1 MLNII
6 TKSEHITVDHIVA
19 MVYGEPGVG
28 KTSLGFTADNPLLL
42 DFDQGAHRSGFRKDS
57 VRIARWE
64 EVKGMEESD
73 LADYSTI
80 VVDTTGRLL
89 DKLSVYI
96 VQQNPK
102 MGRGGGA
109 LTLQGYGEL
118 KAEYTA
124 WLNTLRSY
132 GKDVL
137 LLAHEKEDKSG
148 DELIYRPDMQGGSYG
163 EVFKSSDI
171 VGFMHRVG
179 KDTCL
184 DFSPSDRWVGKNAAG
199 FDSLVVP
206 NFTKEPDYMAGLIQ
220 AAKDKLNAMS
230 AEAKEVM
237 ETVEAWRAEIMEAQT
252 IDALNTLIDKAK
264 EEGLQKPVST
274 QVFHLMV
281 EQAKSMGLLFNRDTG
296 QFEAP
301 KEATG

>member
-28 KTSLGFTADNPLLL
+28 KTSLAFTSSDPLLL

-64 EVKGMEESD
+64 EIRGMEEAD

-80 VVDTTGRLL
+80 VVDTVGRLL

-137 LLAHEKEDKSG
+137 LLAHDKEDKSG
-148 DELIYRPDMQGGSYG
+148 DELTHRPDMQGGSYN

-179 KDTCL
+179 KDTRL
-184 DFSPSDRWVGKNAAG
+184 DFSPSDRWAAKNAAG

-206 NFTKEPDYMAGLIQ
+206 NFTKSPDYMAGVIQ
-220 AAKDKLNAMS
+220 QTKDALNEMS
-230 AEAKEVM
+230 AEAKEIM
-237 ETVEAWRAEIMEAQT
+237 ETVEAWRADIMEAQT
-252 IDALNTLIDKAK
+252 AESLHDIITKGQEVGLAGPASKQVWHLIQEQGKALGLRWDKESK
-264 EEGLQKPVST
+264 
-274 QVFHLMV
+274 
-281 EQAKSMGLLFNRDTG
+281 
-296 QFEAP
+296 QFDIAEA
-301 KEATG
+301 A

>member
-1 MLNII
+1 MALNII

-28 KTSLGFTADNPLLL
+28 KTSLAFTALNPLLL

-64 EVKGMEESD
+64 DVQGMEESD
-73 LADYSTI
+73 LADYDTI
-80 VVDTTGRLL
+80 CVDTVGRLL
-89 DKLSVYI
+89 DKLGVYI
-96 VQQNPK
+96 VQKNPK

-137 LLAHEKEDKSG
+137 LLAHEKEDKSN
-148 DELIYRPDMQGGSYG
+148 DELVYRPDMQGGSYG

-179 KDTCL
+179 QETRL

-206 NFTKEPDYMAGLIQ
+206 HFAKSPDFMATVIRQTKDA
-220 AAKDKLNAMS
+220 LNEMS

-237 ETVEAWRAEIMEAQT
+237 ETVELWRATITEAQNAEAVNSLVQ
-252 IDALNTLIDKAK
+252 DSRALEGPAAKQVKHLIVERAKALGLTFDKQQGAF
-264 EEGLQKPVST
+264 VS
-274 QVFHLMV
+274 
-281 EQAKSMGLLFNRDTG
+281 
-296 QFEAP
+296 
-301 KEATG
+301 KEAA

>member
-1 MLNII
+1 MSIKII
-6 TKSEHITVDHIVA
+6 TRAEPITVEHIVA

-28 KTSLGFTADNPLLL
+28 KTSLAFTSSTPLLL
-42 DFDQGAHRSGFRKDS
+42 DFDQGAHRSQYRQDS
-57 VRIARWE
+57 VRISRWE
-64 EVKGMEESD
+64 EIQKLEESD
-73 LADYSTI
+73 LADYDTI
-80 VVDTTGRLL
+80 CVDTVGRLL
-89 DKLSVYI
+89 DKLSVHI
-96 VQQNPK
+96 VQKNPK

-124 WLNTLRSY
+124 WLNVLRSY

-148 DELIYRPDMQGGSYG
+148 DEIIYRPDMQGGSYG

-179 KDTCL
+179 KETRL

-206 NFTKEPDYMAGLIQ
+206 NFTKEPQYMAGIIQ
-220 AAKDKLNAMS
+220 QTKDALNQMS
-230 AEAKEVM
+230 EEAREVM
-237 ETVEAWRAEIMEAQT
+237 ETVEEWRASIAEAQT
-252 IDALNTLIDKAK
+252 AEAVNKLVKDSQKLDKPAGPQVKRLI
-264 EEGLQKPVST
+264 LQ
-274 QVFHLMV
+274 HA
-281 EQAKSMGLLFNRDTG
+281 ESMGLAWDDKGKTFYMP
-296 QFEAP
+296 Q
-301 KEATG
+301 EATG

>member
-1 MLNII
+1 MALNII

-28 KTSLGFTADNPLLL
+28 KTSLAFTASNPLLL

-57 VRIARWE
+57 VRISRWE
-64 EVKGMEESD
+64 EIRGMEESD
-73 LADYSTI
+73 LTDYDTI
-80 VVDTTGRLL
+80 CVDTTGRLL

-137 LLAHEKEDKSG
+137 LLAHEKEDKSN

-179 KDTCL
+179 KETRL

-206 NFTKEPDYMAGLIQ
+206 NFAKEPEYMAGIIQ
-220 AAKDKLNAMS
+220 ATKDKLNEMS

-237 ETVEAWRAEIMEAQT
+237 ETVEEWRVSVMKAQT
-252 IDALNTLIDKAK
+252 AKAVNDLVNKSQGLDKPAGPQVKRLIVD
-264 EEGLQKPVST
+264 
-274 QVFHLMV
+274 H
-281 EQAKSMGLLFNRDTG
+281 AKSIGLKWDDAKK
-296 QFEAP
+296 QFVAEKA
-301 KEATG
+301 A